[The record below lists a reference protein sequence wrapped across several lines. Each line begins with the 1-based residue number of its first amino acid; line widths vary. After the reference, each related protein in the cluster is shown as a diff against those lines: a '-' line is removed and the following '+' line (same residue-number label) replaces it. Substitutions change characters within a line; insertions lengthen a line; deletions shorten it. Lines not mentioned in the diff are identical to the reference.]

1 MKIGITVDCIVEDKI
16 KLNGDKH
23 YVYNLYKMLSK
34 NHEVYYIIDSKII
47 NNRYKYEID
56 NENFDIIIQYD
67 YMIKNM
73 YKNTKMILLIDKN
86 VYEEDMS
93 EIMYGKREVHNN
105 VYYNLNEIW
114 ILEGLEKIESYVSI
128 IYGRKPKYVPLIW
141 EEGIENK
148 FIRNRVEDEISIGV
162 MDDNKS
168 IDSVCLMPICVGD
181 SYVLNNSLRMYVF
194 NGMKLKQNVY
204 FSSIV
209 SKMELYKRKL
219 ISFEGEYN
227 MDNIYSKF
235 CNIMMISK
243 FDYMIFEGVVKG
255 IPVLHNCERY
265 KEIGYYYDSI
275 ENAKDKIENIVMFH
289 EMNLENYISKS
300 KEILS
305 KLNYNSHQDT
315 YNKLLL

>member
-1 MKIGITVDCIVEDKI
+1 MY
-16 KLNGDKH
+16 
-23 YVYNLYKMLSK
+23 YVYNLYNILSK

-47 NNRYKYEID
+47 NDKYKYEIEK
-56 NENFDIIIQYD
+56 ENFDIIIQYS
-67 YMIKNM
+67 YMITKLYN
-73 YKNTKMILLIDKN
+73 NTKMILLIDKDI
-86 VYEEDMS
+86 YQEDMS
-93 EIMYGKREVHNN
+93 EIMYGKREIHNS
-105 VYYNLNEIW
+105 VYYNLNDIW
-114 ILEGLEKIESYVSI
+114 VLKGLERIESYISI
-128 IYGRKPKYVPLIW
+128 LYGKKPKYVPLIW

-148 FIRNRVEDEISIGV
+148 FIRNRVEDEISIGI

-227 MDNIYSKF
+227 IDNIYSKF

-243 FDYMIFEGVVKG
+243 FNYIIFEGVVKG
-255 IPVLHNCERY
+255 IPVLHNCEKY
-265 KEIGYYYDSI
+265 KDIGYYYD
-275 ENAKDKIENIVMFH
+275 NMDKAKDQIENIIMFH
-289 EMNLENYISKS
+289 EMNLDKYISKS

-305 KLNYNSHQDT
+305 KLKYELHQDT